1 MSRSRYDLIIFDW
14 DGTLMDSAEKI
25 VRCFSAAIADVGID
39 SPGEYA
45 IRNIIGL
52 GLAEAIDTLLPEH
65 NEAARTAVLERYRE
79 YFLHLDP
86 GESELFPGVAPGLE
100 RLNAQGYLLAVATG
114 KSRRGLERVLSAT
127 ALQPLFAV
135 TRCADETF
143 SKPHPQMLHDILD
156 RTGTDA
162 ERALMVGDT
171 VYDLE
176 MARNARVDGLGVSYG
191 VHERNRLLELEPRAV
206 LDSFVGVCD
215 WLA

>member
-14 DGTLMDSAEKI
+14 DGTLMDSAGKI
-25 VRCFSAAIADVGID
+25 VRCFSAAITDVGID

-65 NEAARTAVLERYRE
+65 NEAARTAVVERYRE

-114 KSRRGLERVLSAT
+114 KSRRGLERVLSET